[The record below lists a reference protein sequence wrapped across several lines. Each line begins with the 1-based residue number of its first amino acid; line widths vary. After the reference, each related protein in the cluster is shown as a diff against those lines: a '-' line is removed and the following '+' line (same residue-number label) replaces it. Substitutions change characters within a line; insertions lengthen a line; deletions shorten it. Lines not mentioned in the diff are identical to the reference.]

1 MSRFER
7 GLTEEEPSQF
17 APVDNVETVAPVL
30 VRYSKSQ
37 RKALKQLALDADKPM
52 EALMHEALALL
63 LSHYGRDVPPSSR
76 VERT

>member
-7 GLTEEEPSQF
+7 GLVGEEPHQF
-17 APVDNVETVAPVL
+17 VPGDNVRAVAPVL

-63 LSHYGRDVPPSSR
+63 LSHYGRDVPHSSR
-76 VERT
+76 VERK